1 MTRTIRILLIAIIA
15 STLIGMVTPVPGLAQ
30 TEEAGPAE
38 KKTPQTRNLPL
49 NSKQL
54 VSIDF
59 NNVDIGVFIKFISDL
74 TKKNFIINERVRG
87 KVTIISPGKITV
99 KEAYKVFESV
109 LEVHGYA
116 AVPSGE
122 VIKIVPTPDARSK
135 NIKTRLKEEAGA
147 PGDEV
152 VTQIIPLRY
161 ADPNEIK
168 RLFTPLVSKSSVILA
183 YSPTNT
189 LIITDI
195 HSNIKRLLRILK
207 SIDITGVGQ
216 QIAVIPVE
224 HADATKL
231 VTLLGSIFKAGKRT
245 KGAAKKDITFV
256 ADERTNVIV
265 VLASEGDTENIRRLV
280 KTLDKETPKGQ
291 AKIHVYYLEH
301 ALAEDLA
308 GVLKDIPKEKG
319 AAKQPGKK
327 TAPVVSDKVRI
338 SADKAT
344 NSLIIMADSADY
356 MTLEQII
363 KKIDIPRAMVYIEAL
378 IMEVN
383 VDKDFRIGSDYL
395 LGGDDE
401 YEGKDI
407 LYGGGFSAG
416 GFGGDPGTSGTL
428 ANIPGQDA
436 LGVPIPPGLSLG
448 IFGEAIEISGFK
460 FPSISA
466 IFQAYKKDGDV
477 RILSTPQILTTD
489 NQEAKIYVGQNVPFQ
504 TKSTTTENDTFNS
517 FEYRDVGRTLKITPS
532 ISIDRMVRLEISL
545 ESTDLLSATDFR
557 PTTLKRTV
565 DTTAIVKDRNTV
577 VLGGLIDNKVS
588 STVYKIPCLGDIPG
602 LGYLFSNRSKVDTKT
617 NLYVFLTPKVIKN
630 STEAHKIYKNK
641 RDQIE
646 GMQEE
651 NIKLYRRR
659 EPGVEFPETDENDNR
674 IESFNYRENSSSD
687 DATMENS
694 STVQPVPQPETV
706 ATPPDQSDDTIAP
719 QSPAADSNP
728 DPPPAPLEPEKSTEP
743 RPQGAANPAPIDT
756 AAQVQTAS
764 ASRTNQTNAQQ
775 PTATSVTPAGK
786 GYTVQVVSV
795 ESAARAN
802 NILKQLTSR
811 GYAAYT
817 VQSQVNGKPWYRLR
831 IGYYDRRDKA
841 QDLMTR
847 LQADNYDPILI
858 QF

>member
-1 MTRTIRILLIAIIA
+1 MMRTLRLLLIAFTAWSMTGICMSAQVAAQAQPAKATARKQTTA
-15 STLIGMVTPVPGLAQ
+15 SG
-30 TEEAGPAE
+30 
-38 KKTPQTRNLPL
+38 LPL
-49 NSKQL
+49 NSNQL

-59 NNVDIGVFIKFISDL
+59 NDVDIGVFIKFISDL
-74 TKKNFIINERVRG
+74 TKKNFIINDRVKG

-99 KEAYKVFESV
+99 KEAYRVFESV
-109 LEVHGYA
+109 LEVHGFA

-122 VIKIVPTPDARSK
+122 IIKIVPSPDARSK
-135 NIKTRLKEEAGA
+135 SIKTRLKEESGI

-161 ADPNEIK
+161 ADPDEIK

-189 LIITDI
+189 LIVTDV

-224 HADATKL
+224 NADAAKL
-231 VTLLGSIFKAGKRT
+231 VTLLGTIFKSTKRT
-245 KGAAKKDITFV
+245 KGANQKDITFV

-280 KTLDKETPKGQ
+280 RTLDKETPKGQ

-301 ALAEDLA
+301 SSAEDLA
-308 GVLKDIPKEKG
+308 KVLLDIPKAESTD
-319 AAKQPGKK
+319 KQPGKK

-344 NSLIIMADSADY
+344 NSLIIMADTDDY

-363 KKIDIPRAMVYIEAL
+363 RKIDIPRAMVYIEAL

-395 LGGDDE
+395 LGGESVYHD
-401 YEGKDI
+401 KDI
-407 LYGGGFSAG
+407 IYGGGFSAG
-416 GFGGDPGTSGTL
+416 GSGGDQGTSGSTVNT
-428 ANIPGQDA
+428 A
-436 LGVPIPPGLSLG
+436 GVPIPPGLSLG
-448 IFGEAIEISGFK
+448 IFGEAINISGIT

-466 IFQAYKKDGDV
+466 IFQAYKKDSDV

-545 ESTDLLSATDFR
+545 ESTDLQSTTDFR

-577 VLGGLIDNKVS
+577 VLGGLIDNTSS

-602 LGYLFSNRSKVDTKT
+602 LGYLFSNRGETRTKT
-617 NLYVFLTPKVIKN
+617 NLYVFLTPKVIQT
-630 STEAHKIYKNK
+630 SEEARKIYKSK
-641 RDQIE
+641 REEIE
-646 GMQEE
+646 TIQEE
-651 NIKLYRRR
+651 NIKLYHHKRD
-659 EPGVEFPETDENDNR
+659 PAVELPEENT
-674 IESFNYRENSSSD
+674 IEHFEYRENSSR
-687 DATMENS
+687 N
-694 STVQPVPQPETV
+694 QPAGIIDSGAEGSAEAEEAVNVTSNR
-706 ATPPDQSDDTIAP
+706 SDDTQARQTQDSESGNNQP
-719 QSPAADSNP
+719 AMETETSPPETAVSPAATAPARTD
-728 DPPPAPLEPEKSTEP
+728 APLQAQPATEATTDAGPPSSKSAAPESK
-743 RPQGAANPAPIDT
+743 
-756 AAQVQTAS
+756 
-764 ASRTNQTNAQQ
+764 
-775 PTATSVTPAGK
+775 GK
-786 GYTVQVVSV
+786 GFTVQVASV
-795 ESAARAN
+795 DSADAADQ
-802 NILKQLTSR
+802 ILKQLTSQ

-817 VQSQVNGKPWYRLR
+817 VQSQVDGKPWYRLR
-831 IGYYDRRDKA
+831 IGYYDQREAAD
-841 QDLMTR
+841 DLMSR
-847 LQADNYDPILI
+847 LRADHYDPFLI

>member
-1 MTRTIRILLIAIIA
+1 MTPTIRLLFIATLAWMWTCIA
-15 STLIGMVTPVPGLAQ
+15 MPAPGIAQ
-30 TEEAGPAE
+30 TEDAKPATQ
-38 KKTPQTRNLPL
+38 KPPKTRDLPL

-59 NNVDIGVFIKFISDL
+59 NDVDIGVFIKFISDL
-74 TKKNFIINERVRG
+74 TKKNFIINDRVKG

-99 KEAYKVFESV
+99 KEAYRVFESV

-122 VIKIVPTPDARSK
+122 IIKIIPSPDARSK
-135 NIKTRLKEEAGA
+135 NIKTRLKEESGV

-168 RLFTPLVSKSSVILA
+168 RLFTQLVSKSSVILA
-183 YSPTNT
+183 YPPTNT
-189 LIITDI
+189 LIVTDV

-224 HADATKL
+224 NADADKL
-231 VTLLGSIFKAGKRT
+231 VTLLGSIFKAGNRT

-291 AKIHVYYLEH
+291 AKIHVYYLQH
-301 ALAEDLA
+301 ASAEDLA
-308 GVLKDIPKEKG
+308 KVLLDIPK
-319 AAKQPGKK
+319 AKPDEDKPGKK

-356 MTLEQII
+356 ATLSQII
-363 KKIDIPRAMVYIEAL
+363 KKIDIARAMVYIEAL
-378 IMEVN
+378 IMEVS

-395 LGGDDE
+395 LGGEDD
-401 YEGKDI
+401 YDNKDI
-407 LYGGGFSAG
+407 IYGGGFSVG
-416 GFGGDPGTSGTL
+416 GFGGDTGTSQAGVN
-428 ANIPGQDA
+428 AA
-436 LGVPIPPGLSLG
+436 GVPIPAGLSLG
-448 IFGEAIEISGFK
+448 IFGEAIEISGIT

-466 IFQAYKKDGDV
+466 IFQAYKKDNDV

-577 VLGGLIDNKVS
+577 VLGGLIDNTAS
-588 STVYKIPCLGDIPG
+588 NTVYKIPCLGDIPG
-602 LGYLFSNRSKVDTKT
+602 IGYLFSNRGETTTKT
-617 NLYVFLTPKVIKN
+617 NLYVFLTPKVIQT
-630 STEAHKIYKNK
+630 SAEATKIYKNK
-641 RDQIE
+641 REEIE
-646 GMQEE
+646 TLQEE
-651 NIKLYRRR
+651 SIKLWPRRDSDVKLP
-659 EPGVEFPETDENDNR
+659 EPEENR
-674 IESFNYRENSSSD
+674 IESFDYREQSSPD
-687 DATMENS
+687 DATMKNS
-694 STVQPVPQPETV
+694 NTVQPLPQPETV
-706 ATPPDQSDDTIAP
+706 VAPTEQSDGTMAP
-719 QSPAADSNP
+719 QPPAAAPPAAPLVPKPSTQPEPQGSAEPVVVENIARSQTGSSNRGNAAEP
-728 DPPPAPLEPEKSTEP
+728 SPPPA
-743 RPQGAANPAPIDT
+743 AAPVAKP
-756 AAQVQTAS
+756 
-764 ASRTNQTNAQQ
+764 
-775 PTATSVTPAGK
+775 GK
-786 GYTVQVVSV
+786 GYTVQVASV
-795 ESAARAN
+795 QSAQQAN
-802 NILKQLTSR
+802 KILRELTSR

-817 VQSQVNGKPWYRLR
+817 VQSKADGNPSYRLR
-831 IGYYDRRDKA
+831 IGFYDRGDQA

>member
-1 MTRTIRILLIAIIA
+1 MTHTIRILLIATLAWTLTSIA
-15 STLIGMVTPVPGLAQ
+15 APLQGVAQ
-30 TEEAGPAE
+30 PEEAEPAAQ
-38 KKTPQTRNLPL
+38 KPPKTRGLPL
-49 NSKQL
+49 SSNQL

-74 TKKNFIINERVRG
+74 TKKNFIINERVKG

-122 VIKIVPTPDARSK
+122 IIKIVPTPDARSK
-135 NIKTRLKEEAGA
+135 NIKTRLKEESGA

-189 LIITDI
+189 LIITDV
-195 HSNIKRLLRILK
+195 HSNIKRLLRILR

-224 HADATKL
+224 NADAAKL
-231 VTLLGSIFKAGKRT
+231 VTLLGSIFKSTNRT
-245 KGAAKKDITFV
+245 KRAAQKDITFV

-265 VLASEGDTENIRRLV
+265 VLASEGDTENIRHLV

-301 ALAEDLA
+301 ASAEDLA
-308 GVLKDIPKEKG
+308 KVLLDIPKTK
-319 AAKQPGKK
+319 AADKQPGKK

-395 LGGDDE
+395 LGGDDN

-407 LYGGGFSAG
+407 IYGGGFSAG
-416 GFGGDPGTSGTL
+416 GFGGDAGTSQATVNA
-428 ANIPGQDA
+428 AN
-436 LGVPIPPGLSLG
+436 VPIPPGLSLG
-448 IFGEAIEISGFK
+448 IFGEAIEISGIT

-466 IFQAYKKDGDV
+466 IFQAYKKDNDV

-577 VLGGLIDNKVS
+577 VLGGLIDNTSS

-602 LGYLFSNRSKVDTKT
+602 IGYLFSNHGETSTKT
-617 NLYVFLTPKVIKN
+617 NLYVFLTPKVIQT
-630 STEAHKIYKNK
+630 SAEAQKVYKSK
-641 RDQIE
+641 REEIE
-646 GMQEE
+646 TIQEE

-659 EPGVEFPETDENDNR
+659 ESPVELPEADENR
-674 IESFNYRENSSSD
+674 IESFDYREKSSSD
-687 DATMENS
+687 DATPENS
-694 STVQPVPQPETV
+694 TSPGQPVPQAETV
-706 ATPPDQSDDTIAP
+706 TPPTDQTDDTIAP
-719 QSPAADSNP
+719 QPPASDSNP
-728 DPPPAPLEPEKSTEP
+728 ASPPAVLEPERSTEP
-743 RPQGAANPAPIDT
+743 QPQGAEDPAPIET
-756 AAQVQTAS
+756 ADQPHTTS
-764 ASRTNQTNAQQ
+764 ASRTDQTDAQ
-775 PTATSVTPAGK
+775 PPSVTSANK
-786 GYTVQVVSV
+786 GYTVQVAKVQNAQ
-795 ESAARAN
+795 AADQ
-802 NILKQLTSR
+802 ILKQLTGQ

-817 VQSQVNGKPWYRLR
+817 VQSQVNGKTWYQLR
-831 IGYYDRRDKA
+831 IGYYDRRDQA
-841 QDLMTR
+841 LNLMTR
-847 LQADNYDPILI
+847 LQADNYDPLLI
-858 QF
+858 EF

>member
-1 MTRTIRILLIAIIA
+1 MTPIIRLLLIATLACLTTGIA
-15 STLIGMVTPVPGLAQ
+15 APVPCAAQ
-30 TEEAGPAE
+30 TENAEPAAQ
-38 KKTPQTRNLPL
+38 KAQKTRNLPT
-49 NSKQL
+49 NNKQL

-59 NNVDIGVFIKFISDL
+59 NDVDIGVFIKFISDL
-74 TKKNFIINERVRG
+74 TKKNFIINERVKG

-99 KEAYKVFESV
+99 KEAYRVFESV

-122 VIKIVPTPDARSK
+122 IIKIIPSPDARSK
-135 NIKTRLKEEAGA
+135 NIKTRLKEESGI

-168 RLFTPLVSKSSVILA
+168 RLFTQLVSKSSVILA
-183 YSPTNT
+183 YPPTNT
-189 LIITDI
+189 LMVTDV

-224 HADATKL
+224 NADAGKL
-231 VTLLGSIFKAGKRT
+231 VTLLGSIFKSGKRS
-245 KGAAKKDITFV
+245 KSAVNKDITFV

-291 AKIHVYYLEH
+291 AKIHVYYLQH
-301 ALAEDLA
+301 ASAEDLA
-308 GVLKDIPKEKG
+308 NVLKDIPKEKG
-319 AAKQPGKK
+319 SQKQPGKK

-383 VDKDFRIGSDYL
+383 VDKDFLIGSDFL
-395 LGGDDE
+395 LGGKDD
-401 YEGKDI
+401 YEDKELI
-407 LYGGGFSAG
+407 YGGGFSAG
-416 GFGGDPGTSGTL
+416 SFGGDPGTSQTSV
-428 ANIPGQDA
+428 AA
-436 LGVPIPPGLSLG
+436 TGVPVPPGLSLG
-448 IFGEAIEISGFK
+448 IFGEAIKISGIT
-460 FPSISA
+460 FPSVSA
-466 IFQAYKKDGDV
+466 IFQAYKKDNDV

-532 ISIDRMVRLEISL
+532 ISIDRMVRLQISL

-565 DTTAIVKDRNTV
+565 DTTAIVKDRSTV
-577 VLGGLIDNKVS
+577 VLGGLIDNTS
-588 STVYKIPCLGDIPG
+588 SNTVYKIPCLGDIPG
-602 LGYLFSNRSKVDTKT
+602 LGYLFSNRGESTTKT
-617 NLYVFLTPKVIKN
+617 NLYVFLTPKVIQT
-630 STEAHKIYKNK
+630 SAEATKIYKSK
-641 RDQIE
+641 REEIE
-646 GMQEE
+646 TLQEE
-651 NIKLYRRR
+651 NIKLYPKNQPDVDLHDT
-659 EPGVEFPETDENDNR
+659 EENT
-674 IESFNYRENSSSD
+674 IESFNYREQSLSD
-687 DATMENS
+687 DETVENS
-694 STVQPVPQPETV
+694 PLPVQQVPQSGTPAATTDPSQGVMAPLPSPAV
-706 ATPPDQSDDTIAP
+706 AD
-719 QSPAADSNP
+719 PAADS
-728 DPPPAPLEPEKSTEP
+728 APLEPERSSELQ
-743 RPQGAANPAPIDT
+743 PQGAADSISDQTTALEQSGASGSGVAADAPPVPA
-756 AAQVQTAS
+756 
-764 ASRTNQTNAQQ
+764 
-775 PTATSVTPAGK
+775 VTPSAAGPGK
-786 GYTVQVVSV
+786 GYTVQVASV
-795 ESAARAN
+795 QSAQRAN
-802 NILKQLTSR
+802 EILRELANR

-817 VQSQVNGKPWYRLR
+817 VQSKADGSPLYRLR
-831 IGYYDRRDKA
+831 IGYYNRSDQA
-841 QDLMTR
+841 QDLMAR

>member
-1 MTRTIRILLIAIIA
+1 MTRIKRILLIAIVA
-15 STLIGMVTPVPGLAQ
+15 SALTAIVGPVPGVAQPKQ
-30 TEEAGPAE
+30 TEPGAQ
-38 KKTPQTRNLPL
+38 KTPQTRNLPL
-49 NSKQL
+49 NSNQL

-74 TKKNFIINERVRG
+74 TKKNFIINDRVRG

-122 VIKIVPTPDARSK
+122 IIKIVPSPDARSK
-135 NIKTRLKEEAGA
+135 NIKTRLKEESGV

-168 RLFTPLVSKSSVILA
+168 RLFTQLVSKSSVILA

-189 LIITDI
+189 LIITDV

-231 VTLLGSIFKAGKRT
+231 VTLLGSIFKSGKAV
-245 KGAAKKDITFV
+245 KGAAQKDITFV

-291 AKIHVYYLEH
+291 ARIHVYYLEH
-301 ALAEDLA
+301 ASAEDLA
-308 GVLKDIPKEKG
+308 KVLQDIPQTKGTDKE
-319 AAKQPGKK
+319 PGKK

-356 MTLEQII
+356 STLEQII

-395 LGGDDE
+395 LGGDSVYHDR
-401 YEGKDI
+401 DFI
-407 LYGGGFSAG
+407 YGGGFSAG
-416 GFGGDPGTSGTL
+416 GFGGDAGTSGGTVN
-428 ANIPGQDA
+428 AA
-436 LGVPIPPGLSLG
+436 GVPIPPGLSLG
-448 IFGEAIEISGFK
+448 IFGEAIEISGIT
-460 FPSISA
+460 FPTISA
-466 IFQAYKKDGDV
+466 IFQAYKKDSDV

-532 ISIDRMVRLEISL
+532 ISIDRMVRLQISL
-545 ESTDLLSATDFR
+545 ESTDLQSTTDFR

-577 VLGGLIDNKVS
+577 VLGGLIDNTSS

-602 LGYLFSNRSKVDTKT
+602 IGYLFSNRGETRTKT
-617 NLYVFLTPKVIKN
+617 NLYVFLTPKVIQ
-630 STEAHKIYKNK
+630 SSEEARKIYKSK
-641 RDQIE
+641 RDDIE
-646 GMQEE
+646 KVQEE
-651 NIKLYRRR
+651 NIKLYHRG
-659 EPGVEFPETDENDNR
+659 EPAVELPENGDSQ
-674 IESFNYRENSSSD
+674 IESFDYREESSADGATVVTDTRPVPAESQAETVGAPPAEPAVTSAPPSPESD
-687 DATMENS
+687 SEPVQAPAETAPETSKGVPPQGTAALPPTETGPALQNTAES
-694 STVQPVPQPETV
+694 RTVQADPQQQTT
-706 ATPPDQSDDTIAP
+706 APDAAP
-719 QSPAADSNP
+719 
-728 DPPPAPLEPEKSTEP
+728 T
-743 RPQGAANPAPIDT
+743 
-756 AAQVQTAS
+756 
-764 ASRTNQTNAQQ
+764 
-775 PTATSVTPAGK
+775 GK
-786 GYTVQVVSV
+786 GYTIQVASVQ
-795 ESAARAN
+795 SAERADQ
-802 NILKQLTSR
+802 ILKQLTSQ

-817 VQSQVNGKPWYRLR
+817 VQSQVNGTTWYRLR
-831 IGYYDRRDKA
+831 IGYYDQREKA

-847 LQADNYDPILI
+847 LQADNYDPFLI
-858 QF
+858 KF